1 LCLVAT
7 ADETYTYNQKIN
19 QMTPIQEHFMIM
31 KAIKAGVPEERI
43 AATLNINVS
52 RVREKQ
58 NLLSG
63 ICLEAVAMIKDR
75 RVSAAALREIKR
87 VKPLRQIEMADLMI
101 TSNNFTLS
109 YAKCL
114 YAGTTEDQKLGD
126 QRPKEAGMQPA
137 ETLKMQRE
145 LESVSREYKTMHES
159 YGENVLNLVLCG
171 AYLKKLLQNSRVA
184 RFLAQKHADIAG
196 EFQRIVDSPELDR
209 AA

>member
-1 LCLVAT
+1 
-7 ADETYTYNQKIN
+7 
-19 QMTPIQEHFMIM
+19 
-31 KAIKAGVPEERI
+31 
-43 AATLNINVS
+43 
-52 RVREKQ
+52 
-58 NLLSG
+58 
-63 ICLEAVAMIKDR
+63 
-75 RVSAAALREIKR
+75 
-87 VKPLRQIEMADLMI
+87 
-101 TSNNFTLS
+101 
-109 YAKCL
+109 
-114 YAGTTEDQKLGD
+114 
-126 QRPKEAGMQPA
+126 MQPA